1 MIHKHVL
8 EGCRPTPLAHYLKAL
23 GILRLVSQQKDKN
36 CRGAWIDD
44 RFVLATTLTRE
55 ELERF
60 FLEEYRPTAFV
71 SPWNKGSGFYQKDDP
86 AMSPLERSTAP
97 RFSLVRD
104 GIQSARALLGEME
117 SADALVRAIKD
128 EVKIIKSKVQREVL
142 KKSEAYKERLA
153 AADRRF
159 KSLKQELLPSC
170 RREWRASHADWM
182 NAAMVLDSEG
192 NAKYPSL
199 LGTGGN
205 DGRLDFTNN
214 LMQRLGELFDLASKD
229 GNVRDEGDAL
239 LRASLFGGV
248 VDSLSQGAA
257 VGQYLPGFA
266 GGANSTTG
274 SDGDSLV
281 NPWDFVLMLEGA
293 VLFASAATKRTNP
306 QAGVQASAPF
316 ALRNQAAGGSVLS
329 DSEES
334 ARGEQWMP
342 LWDRFLMCREL
353 QSLLAE
359 GRTQIGRSHASRPVD
374 MARSIAR
381 LGVARGIT
389 SFQRFG
395 YLERNGQANFAVPL
409 DRIDVRERP
418 RTRLIDEISPWLDR
432 LHRVARDK
440 APARLVQA
448 ERRLSDAVFAVL
460 THDDSPR
467 LWAAILLAAVE
478 IESIQATGVAISC
491 GPIPRLS
498 SEWVWA
504 CLGDTCGSDVRLAV
518 ALGSAAGAYG
528 IDGKAY
534 DRIRHHWL
542 PLTKFGD
549 RYATSDKRLVH
560 DVRVVA
566 HGRDPEADLI
576 SVLARRVVESGKT
589 NQRHPSLVAA
599 SGAEAHLADLAAWID
614 GQVDVERCIGLAR
627 AFMAVDWKQWIQGG
641 HILPHPVERDLPD
654 DAWKTLKL
662 NALPSA
668 LDTERDIP
676 FDPAILRRLESG
688 DGSQALQL
696 ALRRLSAHGIRP
708 ALSCGLIDQFLAR
721 RFASALAFPISY
733 KTSHFLLNRIQ
744 PTPKENS
751 HAR

>member
-8 EGCRPTPLAHYLKAL
+8 EGCSPTPLAHYLKAL
-23 GILRLVSQQKDKN
+23 GILRLVSQQKDNN
-36 CRGAWIDD
+36 CRGAWVDD

-55 ELERF
+55 ELEMF

-86 AMSPLERSTAP
+86 ALSPVEKSTAA

-117 SADALVRAIKD
+117 SADAAVRAVKD
-128 EVKIIKSKVQREVL
+128 EVKSIKSKSQREAI
-142 KKSEAYKERLA
+142 KKSEAFKERLA
-153 AADRRF
+153 IADRQF

-170 RREWRASHADWM
+170 RREWRSSHADWM

-192 NAKYPSL
+192 EAKYPSL

-214 LMQRLGELFDLASKD
+214 LMQRLGELFDLTSQVGAVS
-229 GNVRDEGDAL
+229 DEGKPL
-239 LRASLFGGV
+239 LGAALFGGV
-248 VDSLSQGAA
+248 VDSLSHGAA
-257 VGQYLPGFA
+257 VGQYLPGSA

-274 SDGDSLV
+274 SDGGSLL
-281 NPWDFVLMLEGA
+281 NPWDFVLMLEGT

-306 QAGVQASAPF
+306 QAEVQASAPF
-316 ALRNQAAGGSVLS
+316 ALRNQAAGGAALS

-334 ARGEQWMP
+334 QRGEQWMP
-342 LWDRFLMCREL
+342 LWNRFMRCQEL
-353 QSLLAE
+353 QSLFAE
-359 GRTQIGRSHASRPVD
+359 GRAQIGRSHASRPVD

-409 DRIDVRERP
+409 DRLDVCERP
-418 RTRLIDEISPWLDR
+418 RARLIDEISPWLDR
-432 LHRVARDK
+432 LHRAARDK

-448 ERRLSDAVFAVL
+448 ERRLADAVFAAL

-467 LWAAILLAAVE
+467 LWQSILLAAVE
-478 IESIQATGVAISC
+478 IECIQATGAAISC

-498 SEWVWA
+498 PEWVWA
-504 CLGDTCGSDVRLAV
+504 CLGEVCGPEERLAV

-528 IDGKAY
+528 SEGNAH

-542 PLTKFGD
+542 PLNQFGE
-549 RYATSDKRLVH
+549 RYATSEKRLVH

-566 HGRDPEADLI
+566 RGRDPEADLI
-576 SVLARRVVESGKT
+576 SVLARRVVESGKKS
-589 NQRHPSLVAA
+589 QRHPSLVAA
-599 SGAEAHLADLAAWID
+599 PGAEAQLADIATWID
-614 GQVDVERCIGLAR
+614 SGMDTERCVGLAR
-627 AFMAVDWKQWIQGG
+627 AFMAVDWKLWVQQK
-641 HILPHPVERDLPD
+641 HHLPPPVERDLPE
-654 DAWKTLKL
+654 DAWIVLKL
-662 NALPSA
+662 NALPLA
-668 LDTERDIP
+668 LDAERDIP

-688 DGSQALQL
+688 DGSQALEL
-696 ALRRLSAHGIRP
+696 ALRRLNAHSIRP
-708 ALSCGLIDQFLAR
+708 TLSRGLIDPPLAR
-721 RFASALAFPISY
+721 RLASTLSFPISY
-733 KTSHFLLNRIQ
+733 QTAQFLLNRIQ
-744 PTPKENS
+744 PTPTENS

>member
-60 FLEEYRPTAFV
+60 FLEEYKPTAFV

-86 AMSPLERSTAP
+86 ALTPLEKSTAS

-117 SADALVRAIKD
+117 AADAVVRAIKD
-128 EVKIIKSKVQREVL
+128 EAKSIKSKSQREAL
-142 KKSEAYKERLA
+142 KKSEAFKERLA
-153 AADRRF
+153 IADRLF

-170 RREWRASHADWM
+170 RREWRSTHADWM

-192 NAKYPSL
+192 EAKYPSL

-214 LMQRLGELFDLASKD
+214 LMQRIGELFDLTSQD
-229 GNVRDEGDAL
+229 GAVSDEGYSLLDA
-239 LRASLFGGV
+239 ALFGGV
-248 VDSLSQGAA
+248 VNSLSHGAA
-257 VGQYLPGFA
+257 IGQYLPGSA

-281 NPWDFVLMLEGA
+281 NPWDFVLMFEGT
-293 VLFASAATKRTNP
+293 VVFSACATKRTNSV
-306 QAGVQASAPF
+306 AEVQASAPF
-316 ALRNQAAGGSVLS
+316 ALRNQGAGEIVMAK
-329 DSEES
+329 EEEGH
-334 ARGEQWMP
+334 RGEQWMP
-342 LWDRFLMCREL
+342 IWSSYLKYEEL
-353 QSLLAE
+353 ESLLEE
-359 GRTQIGRSHASRPVD
+359 GRIQIGQSIPTRPID
-374 MARSIAR
+374 MARAVAR
-381 LGVARGIT
+381 LGVARGIN

-395 YLERNGQANFAVPL
+395 YFKRCGNQHYTAPL
-409 DRIDVRERP
+409 GRVDVRERP
-418 RTRLIDEISPWLDR
+418 RARLIDEISPWLDR
-432 LHRVARDK
+432 LHRAARDK

-448 ERRLSDAVFAVL
+448 ERRLANAVFTAL

-467 LWAAILLAAVE
+467 LWQAILLAAVE
-478 IESIQATGVAISC
+478 VECIQTTGAAISC

-498 SEWVWA
+498 PEWVWT
-504 CLGDTCGSDVRLAV
+504 CLGEVRGPEERLAV

-528 IDGKAY
+528 SEGNAH

-542 PLTKFGD
+542 SLNQFGE
-549 RYATSDKRLVH
+549 RYATSEKRLVH

-576 SVLARRVVESGKT
+576 SILARRVVESGKK

-599 SGAEAHLADLAAWID
+599 PGAEAHLADLAAWIY
-614 GQVDVERCIGLAR
+614 GGVDTERCVGLAR
-627 AFMAVDWKQWIQGG
+627 AFMAVDWKMWVQQK
-641 HILPHPVERDLPD
+641 HRLPPPVEPDLPEE
-654 DAWKTLKL
+654 AWIVLKL
-662 NALPSA
+662 NALPFA
-668 LDTERDIP
+668 LDAERDIP

-688 DGSQALQL
+688 DGSKALEL
-696 ALRRLSAHGIRP
+696 ALRRLNAHSIRP
-708 ALSCGLIDQFLAR
+708 TISCGMFDPPLAR

-733 KTSHFLLNRIQ
+733 KASQFLLNRIQ
-744 PTPKENS
+744 PTPTENP